1 MRHRSSSRTV
11 VRAARW
17 TAPAAAAALLVIALN
32 ASASASG
39 GAAPA
44 VVVGGVPAQA
54 HAASLGP
61 VAPSRRLALTVV
73 LKPRD
78 PAGLA
83 TFAAA
88 VTNPSSPSYRHFLS
102 VGEFAARFGAGGTS
116 VRMLR
121 ESLHRDGLQTGAL
134 ARNGLSI
141 AVSGTAQAASR
152 AFGVTL
158 RRYRERSGREVFAN
172 TGAPRVPAA
181 LGGVV
186 ADVLGLDDTQAAA
199 PEGLSEIAKPSAP
212 SATVSRARA
221 AVGDAGVAAAKARVA
236 AGSHAAPT
244 ATAHSAASPFPGGG
258 GPVPCHAAASFV
270 ASKPGTVNTIDQI
283 GDAYRFGGLYADG
296 DFGQGVTVALLELEP
311 YPTESSDL
319 AGFASCFGIN
329 SGSVTDIDVDGGSP
343 PAPSPLYFSTAETA
357 VDLQNL
363 IGLAPDVTVFVY
375 YGPNDAQG
383 QYDSLETIVDA
394 GPQQHAQVI
403 NNSWGLC
410 EQNISTTTLNAE
422 ESLLEEAAAQGQAFF
437 SSSGDRGAEGCAPQW
452 NNNLTTQAAPA
463 ADLAVDDPASQPYAT
478 GVGGTDLNALG
489 PPPSESAWEQL
500 YWGASGGGISTVW
513 QMPYWQLYSG
523 VPGVLNSYSSSTPC
537 QAITGQTSGY
547 CREVPDVSADG
558 STQTGYAT
566 YYQGAWAG
574 FGGTS
579 TSAPDWTAL
588 AALTDSAVMGEDGAD
603 VPDCTTQTPGSPLGF
618 LNPLLYEVDAGDG
631 HADAFNDVT
640 SGENSGYFD
649 VDGVPYGPY
658 PVTPGYDMVTG
669 LGTPIATDGSSPGLV
684 AQLCEAADT
693 PPGGVATVS
702 ALSAPEAS
710 TGATITIDG
719 SGFTPFAAVWFGS
732 VRADQVSYDSPTEL
746 TATVPPG
753 SGSVPLTVIKLSGVS
768 EPDPGAVFTYA
779 PTETINS
786 PATGATYTQGQ
797 SLIASYS
804 CASSTA
810 GSPSCAGPV
819 SNGSTVDTSS
829 VGTQQFTVSATDAN
843 GVTTTTTSTY
853 TVVAPP
859 AIVISGVSAGGTYAQ
874 GQVLSVQVT
883 CTTSPPIRIAACT
896 APATINTSAP
906 GSYSFSVV
914 ATDSNGVSTTEVVT
928 YRVVAAPKATI
939 DAPADGAYYL
949 LHQSLTASFACAA
962 VTPAHI
968 VSCTAPVADGGA
980 VNTSTLG
987 AHRFAVTA
995 TDSSG
1000 VGTTAVSTYTVVA
1013 LRARITD
1020 LRQAASRW
1028 IEAAPRGAGAKTPV
1042 GTRFTFMLDQ
1052 PAHVTLSFARSLLG
1066 RVKGQGCVSPALAG
1080 PRAQQCT
1087 RSVRAGTL
1095 VVAGEPGSN
1104 TVAFGGHTST
1114 ERLPAGTYT
1123 VVVQA
1128 TGVSGRPS
1136 AVAALLFTI
1145 APAKSR

>member
-1 MRHRSSSRTV
+1 M
-11 VRAARW
+11 
-17 TAPAAAAALLVIALN
+17 IALN

-39 GAAPA
+39 GAAPT
-44 VVVGGVPAQA
+44 VVVGGVPAEA
-54 HAASLGP
+54 HAAAVGS
-61 VAPSRRLALTVV
+61 VAPSTRLALTVV

-83 TFAAA
+83 TLAAA
-88 VTNPSSPSYRHFLS
+88 VTNPNSPSYRHFLS
-102 VGEFAARFGAGGTS
+102 VGEFAARFGAGSAS

-121 ESLHRDGLQTGAL
+121 ESLHRDGLEAGAL

-199 PEGLSEIAKPSAP
+199 PEGLSEIAKPSA
-212 SATVSRARA
+212 AGGKASRARA
-221 AVGDAGVAAAKARVA
+221 AGGKAGVAAGNARVA
-236 AGSHAAPT
+236 AGSHAAPS

-270 ASKPGTVNTIDQI
+270 ASKPGTVNTIDQV
-283 GDAYRFGGLYADG
+283 GDAYRYGGLYADG

-311 YPTESSDL
+311 YTTESSDL
-319 AGFASCFGIN
+319 AAFASCYGIN
-329 SGSVTDIDVDGGSP
+329 AGSVTDVDVDGGSP

-363 IGLAPDVTVFVY
+363 IGLAPDVTVYVY

-383 QYDSLETIVDA
+383 QYDSLATIVDA

-410 EQNISTTTLNAE
+410 EQNISTSTLDAE
-422 ESLLEEAAAQGQAFF
+422 ASLLDEAAAQGQTFF
-437 SSSGDRGAEGCAPQW
+437 SSSGDRGAEGCASEW
-452 NNNLTTQAAPA
+452 NNNLTTQPAPA

-489 PPPSESAWEQL
+489 PPPSQAAWEQL
-500 YWGASGGGISTVW
+500 DWGASGGGISTVW

-523 VPGVLNSYSSSTPC
+523 VPGVLNSYSSSAPC
-537 QAITGQTSGY
+537 QAITNQTSGY

-566 YYQGAWAG
+566 YYQGNWAG

-579 TSAPDWTAL
+579 TSAPDWSAL
-588 AALTDSAVMGEDGAD
+588 AALADSAVMGENGVD
-603 VPDCTTQTPGSPLGF
+603 VPDCTTQTPGPPLGF
-618 LNPLLYEVDAGDG
+618 LNPLLYEVDGGDG
-631 HADAFNDVT
+631 HADAFSDVT

-669 LGTPIATDGSSPGLV
+669 LGTPIATDGASPGLV

-693 PPGGVATVS
+693 PPGGIATVS
-702 ALSAPEAS
+702 GLSVPEAS
-710 TGATITIDG
+710 AGATITIDG
-719 SGFTPFAAVWFGS
+719 SGFTQFAAVWFGS
-732 VRADQVSYDSPTEL
+732 VRADQVSYDSPTQL
-746 TATVPPG
+746 TVTVPPG
-753 SGSVPLTVIKLSGVS
+753 SGSVPLAVIKLSGVS
-768 EPDPGAVFTYA
+768 EPDAAAVFTYA

-786 PATGATYTQGQ
+786 PTAGATYTQGQ

-804 CASSTA
+804 CASSTS
-810 GSPSCAGPV
+810 GSPSCSGPV
-819 SNGSTVDTSS
+819 SNGATIGTSS

-853 TVVAPP
+853 AVVAPP
-859 AIVISGVSAGGTYAQ
+859 SISISGIAAGGIYAQ
-874 GQVLSVQVT
+874 GQVLSAQVT
-883 CTTSPPIRIAACT
+883 CTTSPPITIATCT
-896 APATINTSAP
+896 APGEIDTSAP
-906 GSYSFSVV
+906 GNYSFNVV
-914 ATDSNGVSTTEVVT
+914 ATDSNGVSTTDVIT
-928 YRVVAAPKATI
+928 YRVVAAPRVTI
-939 DAPADGAYYL
+939 DTPADGAYYL
-949 LHQSLTASFACAA
+949 LHQSLTAAFGCAA

-968 VSCTAPVADGGA
+968 VSCTAPVADGGS

-987 AHRFAVTA
+987 VQRFAVSA

-1000 VGTTAVSTYTVVA
+1000 AGAIATSTYTVVA

-1028 IEAAPRGAGAKTPV
+1028 IEAAVRGATTKTPV
-1042 GTRFTFMLDQ
+1042 GTRFMFTLDQ
-1052 PAHVTLSFARSLLG
+1052 PARVTLSFARSVLG
-1066 RVKGQGCVSPALAG
+1066 RVKGQRCVSPALAA
-1080 PRAQQCT
+1080 PRAQKCT
-1087 RSVRAGTL
+1087 LSVRAGTL
-1095 VVAGEPGSN
+1095 AVAGEPGSN

-1145 APAKSR
+1145 APTKSR